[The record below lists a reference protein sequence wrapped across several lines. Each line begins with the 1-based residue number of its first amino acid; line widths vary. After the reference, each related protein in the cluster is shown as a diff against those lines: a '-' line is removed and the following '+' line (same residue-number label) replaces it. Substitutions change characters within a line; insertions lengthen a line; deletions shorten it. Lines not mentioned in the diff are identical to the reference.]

1 MQHTATHTAAH
12 YNTQRQ
18 REEREGGGEIDRER
32 RGRESEGRERR
43 EGGWDAK
50 EGERAKMKCHQGQER
65 GPANRVQICESEFV

>member
-50 EGERAKMKCHQGQER
+50 EGESEDVVPPRQER
-65 GPANRVQICESEFV
+65 WPANRVQICESEFV